1 MAKNVLDLFF
11 KPASVA
17 VIGASDKANSIG
29 RVLVENLKTSGFTG
43 SVYPINPN
51 YAEIIGYPVYPSIS
65 EVGEPIDLA
74 IIAIPIQDVPGV
86 LAQCGQAGVPAAI
99 ITSAGGREIGAT
111 GQNIE
116 EEIAQAA
123 RKANLRY
130 LGPNSMGI
138 FCPLTDL
145 NASLMSYPARRGN
158 IAVISQSGA
167 ICNTI
172 LGWAN
177 RKNLGF
183 SHFINIGSMADLDFD
198 DFIDYLGNEI
208 NTRSIVIY
216 MESLNHHR
224 QFMSA
229 ARSVSRVKPI
239 IVIKA
244 GRSPAGAR
252 ASASHTGAL
261 AGLDAAYSAAFRRA
275 GVIRVNTFTQLF
287 DCAEALEKMP
297 RPTGGALGIITNAG
311 GPGVMAVDA
320 VSSWNLEPATL
331 GAETLAQ
338 LNDFLPPYWSHS
350 NPIDILGN
358 ASVKDYL
365 KTIEICLT
373 APEINGLIIILAAQ
387 ALTDPIGIAR
397 DISLLVK
404 GQGKPVLAVWMGGE
418 DVEEGLKF
426 LNEAGIPTF
435 ETPEQAVD
443 TYMEMYFY
451 NRHLELIQETPPQQS
466 SDVRINAR
474 QGRSFITQCLDRGA
488 RILTEMESKAI
499 LSAYGIP
506 VTPTVAAASPR
517 EAAHAAQELGY
528 PVVLKILSPDI
539 SHKSDQSGVRFYLRS
554 EVEVKAAYE
563 QMAAETRERYPDAR
577 LLGVTVQAQERHP
590 DLELHLGCKQD
601 PQFGPLILF
610 GWGGIYT
617 EALQDFALDLPP
629 LNLLLAQRLI
639 QKTKIFKL
647 LQGYRQ
653 IPLVSIDVLADILV
667 RLSQLAADCPEI
679 VELDINPLILTS
691 GRAMAV
697 EVRLSIAPSPVPA
710 PRHLIIS
717 PYPNQYESDLLLRDG
732 TPVLLRPIKPEDE
745 PLVYRLLQ
753 SCSEQTIYFR
763 YFHRIRKFTHELLIR
778 FTQNDYDR
786 EIALIAVGQPPGPPL
801 MLGVCRLVMTPD
813 RKKGEFAILIGDPW
827 QGKGLGFTL
836 MERIIGVA
844 KDYGVRH
851 LYGDVLL
858 ENEPM
863 LEMMK
868 RLGFSFRKNIEEGTF
883 RVEMRL

>member
-1 MAKNVLDLFF
+1 MTRNVMDLFF

-17 VIGASDKANSIG
+17 VIGASKKRNSIG
-29 RVLVENLKTSGFTG
+29 RVLLENLKTSGFTG
-43 SVYPINPN
+43 AVYPINPN
-51 YAEIIGYPVYPSIS
+51 YPEIIGYPAYHNIT

-74 IIAIPIQDVPGV
+74 VIAIPIQDVPDV
-86 LAQCGQAGVPAAI
+86 LGQCGQAGVPAAI
-99 ITSAGGREIGAT
+99 IISAGGREIGEA
-111 GQNIE
+111 GQQIE
-116 EEIAQAA
+116 ARIAQAA
-123 RKANLRY
+123 QAANIRY

-145 NASLMSYPARRGN
+145 NVSLMSYPSRQGN

-208 NTRSIVIY
+208 NTKSIVIY

-239 IVIKA
+239 IVMKT
-244 GRSPAGAR
+244 GHSPAGAR
-252 ASASHTGAL
+252 ASAAHTGAL
-261 AGLDAAYSAAFRRA
+261 AGEDAAYSAAFRRA
-275 GVIRVNTFTQLF
+275 GIIRVNTFTQLF
-287 DCAEALEKMP
+287 DCAEALGKMR
-297 RPTGGALGIITNAG
+297 RPIGGALGVITNAG

-320 VSSWNLEPATL
+320 ISSWNLEPATL
-331 GAETLAQ
+331 SSETLAR
-338 LNDFLPPYWSHS
+338 LNDFLPSYWSRS
-350 NPIDILGN
+350 NPIDLMGD
-358 ASVKDYL
+358 ATAEDYL
-365 KTIEICLT
+365 KTLDICLT
-373 APEINGLIIILAAQ
+373 ASETNGLIVILAAQ
-387 ALTDPIGIAR
+387 ALSDPMGIAKAMAPQLQ
-397 DISLLVK
+397 S
-404 GQGKPVLAVWMGGE
+404 QGKPVLAVWMGGE
-418 DVEEGLKF
+418 DVAKGLKI

-474 QGRSFITQCLDRGA
+474 QGRSFITQCLERGA
-488 RILTEMESKAI
+488 RALTELESKAI

-506 VTPTVAAASPR
+506 INPTVAAASPG

-528 PVVLKILSPDI
+528 PVVLKILSAEITSP
-539 SHKSDQSGVRFYLRS
+539 SDQGGVRFYLRT
-554 EVEVKAAYE
+554 EAEVKTAYE
-563 QMAAETRERYPDAR
+563 QIVAEYQAHYPDAR
-577 LLGVTVQAQERHP
+577 LLGVTVQAQERRP
-590 DLELHLGCKQD
+590 DLELHLSCKLD
-601 PQFGPLILF
+601 PHFGPLIIF
-610 GWGGIYT
+610 GWGGVYT

-629 LNLLLAQRLI
+629 LNLPLARRLI

-647 LQGYRQ
+647 LQGYRH
-653 IPLVSIDVLADILV
+653 IPPVDIDVLADILV
-667 RLSQLAADCPEI
+667 RLSQLATDCPEI
-679 VELDINPLILTS
+679 VELDINPLILTG
-691 GRAMAV
+691 GRPVAV
-697 EVRLSIAPSPVPA
+697 DARLSIAPSPVPA

-763 YFHRIRKFTHELLIR
+763 YFQRIKKFTHDLLIR

-801 MLGVCRLVMTPD
+801 MLGVVRLVMTPS
-813 RKKGEFAILIGDPW
+813 REKGEFAILVGDPW
-827 QGKGLGFTL
+827 QGKGLGATF
-836 MERIIGVA
+836 MERIIEVA
-844 KDYGVRH
+844 KDYGVRY

-863 LEMMK
+863 LGMMK
-868 RLGFSFRKNIEEGTF
+868 RLGFSSRKNYEEGTF